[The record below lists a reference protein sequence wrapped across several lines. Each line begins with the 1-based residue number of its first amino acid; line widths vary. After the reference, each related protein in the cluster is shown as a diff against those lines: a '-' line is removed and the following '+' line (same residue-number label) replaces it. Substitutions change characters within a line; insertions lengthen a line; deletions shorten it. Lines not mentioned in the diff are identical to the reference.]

1 MMLYHCHL
9 RIVRQRAPTIQ
20 EPVQTEHR
28 GFMFRL
34 AVAVVFNIDFFYGII
49 IISNIQNKVI
59 SNNMVRQLGS
69 LLKNN
74 GEQLTKK
81 LIIISSI

>member
-20 EPVQTEHR
+20 EPVQIEQR

-34 AVAVVFNIDFFYGII
+34 AVAVMFNIDFFYGII
-49 IISNIQNKVI
+49 IISNI
-59 SNNMVRQLGS
+59 
-69 LLKNN
+69 
-74 GEQLTKK
+74 
-81 LIIISSI
+81 